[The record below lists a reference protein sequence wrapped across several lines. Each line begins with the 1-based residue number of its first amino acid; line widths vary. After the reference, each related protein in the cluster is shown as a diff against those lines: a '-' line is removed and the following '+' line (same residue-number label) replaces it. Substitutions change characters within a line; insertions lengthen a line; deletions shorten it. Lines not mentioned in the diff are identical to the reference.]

1 MSPLSLVLVL
11 LSGVSVVLVL
21 VVAVVLAIRQQALNK
36 YTTVRQQLDEF
47 TKNFE
52 PGDLVFGP
60 QRYHLGRAKMMLLT
74 AEFRYAQAVKSLCE
88 DLLFW
93 RALNEFWIAESM
105 LEGARREVRAASG
118 TI

>member
-1 MSPLSLVLVL
+1 MSPLSLVIVVL
-11 LSGVSVVLVL
+11 GAVSVVLAL

-47 TKNFE
+47 TKDFK

-74 AEFRYAQAVKSLCE
+74 AESRYAQAVKSLCD

-105 LEGARREVRAASG
+105 LQAARREVRTAAG